1 MKKLTNIKLHGIL
14 GDEVGIKECN
24 LSISSVSEGIRA
36 LEALTR
42 NKLYKFFRDKDSE
55 GIAYKVLING
65 REAETSGLKEEDI
78 DGIKNSELC
87 MNFEDLKTIDI
98 VPVIQGAGKAGSIG
112 AIVLGVIL
120 VIVGA
125 ILTAY
130 GLGAGGVPLITA
142 GIGLIAGGVMYL
154 LSSPPKIDDFRE
166 VKGGGRTSYLFSGP
180 QNTTREGGPVP
191 VGYGRMIVGSQ
202 VVSASYEV
210 SHANADYNP
219 LTS

>member
-14 GDEVGIKECN
+14 GEEVGIKECN
-24 LSISSVSEGIRA
+24 LSISSVSEAIRA
-36 LEALTR
+36 LEALTK

-65 REAETSGLKEEDI
+65 REAEVENLKED
-78 DGIKNSELC
+78 DLDRIKNSELC
-87 MNFEDLKTIDI
+87 MNFNDLKSIDI
-98 VPVIQGAGKAGSIG
+98 VPVIQGSGKAGSIG

-120 VIVGA
+120 IIVGA
-125 ILTAY
+125 YLSAF
-130 GLGAGGVPLITA
+130 GGAALIGA
-142 GIGLIAGGVMYL
+142 GIGLIVGGVMYL

-202 VVSASYEV
+202 VISASYEV